1 MIRWLITRI
10 LGFFLPSLL
19 SSLFKNKEINETSEI
34 EIQFKILDKRLGN
47 EIPLP
52 KFQQRVQ
59 QPLTSEQTLLQVTL

>member
-1 MIRWLITRI
+1 MIRWLITRV

-47 EIPLP
+47 EITLQ
-52 KFQQRVQ
+52 KFQKNGTAQIHIRTNI
-59 QPLTSEQTLLQVTL
+59 TSR